1 MLCQLSY
8 TGLTGPGEPDAESL
22 PGYRLTADIGNGLH
36 RALQVWMPSISAPD
50 RLPGSRARP
59 GRYAAAGARFLD
71 CSRNRVPSLSPSP
84 SCLSAQRAVTAP
96 AVRLPR
102 DQASSA
108 AACTHPPPVTA
119 KSLLL
124 NSSWVRK
131 WRPLITWLYS
141 CPAVPWVA
149 P

>member
-1 MLCQLSY
+1 MAMS
-8 TGLTGPGEPDAESL
+8 TVRGGRVPGRRLKSPLAA
-22 PGYRLTADIGNGLH
+22 PGAPAPAGAGARPREGGVAGLH
-36 RALQVWMPSISAPD
+36 GVAAAGGG
-50 RLPGSRARP
+50 LPRSRARP

-84 SCLSAQRAVTAP
+84 SCPGATGC
-96 AVRLPR
+96 VRLLPR
-102 DQASSA
+102 DQASST

>member
-1 MLCQLSY
+1 MAMS
-8 TGLTGPGEPDAESL
+8 TVRGGTPPPGRGSWIAH
-22 PGYRLTADIGNGLH
+22 GTASRASHRARRVCRRNGL
-36 RALQVWMPSISAPD
+36 
-50 RLPGSRARP
+50 
-59 GRYAAAGARFLD
+59 F
-71 CSRNRVPSLSPSP
+71 
-84 SCLSAQRAVTAP
+84 TAP

-102 DQASSA
+102 DQASST